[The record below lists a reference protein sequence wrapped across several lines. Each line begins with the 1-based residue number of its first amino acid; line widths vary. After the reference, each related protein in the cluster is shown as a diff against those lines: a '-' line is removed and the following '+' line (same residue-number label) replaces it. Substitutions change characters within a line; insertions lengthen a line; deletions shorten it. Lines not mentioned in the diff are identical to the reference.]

1 MPKFVHPDSRE
12 AMRSLLLKA
21 QGLGQ
26 AVMPCGQGT
35 RLQRFLPHAT
45 PDVWLSASNLQEMIW
60 LDVEDQTCCV
70 EAGMSLHALQKALA
84 PFHLQLDI
92 VAPGAQLGTLGGL
105 FMSREPSLSEGLCGP
120 TRDHVLGAT
129 WMMANGAIL
138 KSGARV
144 VKSVAGYDVTRL
156 LLGSRGRLAICL
168 DLTLRLRP
176 LRPDSFWMVLNK
188 RDLEAPAMRTLTWEL
203 CIPHPQNPEQLCLY
217 LQHAQ
222 RNSIPAQDA
231 EVKSCKMARDNYLRA
246 IEQGKH
252 DSPLPSDSPWLSDIA
267 EACAPGAPH
276 FGERR

>member
-1 MPKFVHPDSRE
+1 MPKFVHPESRE
-12 AMRSLLLKA
+12 EMRSLLLKA

-26 AVMPCGQGT
+26 TVLPCGQGT
-35 RLQRFLPHAT
+35 RLQRFLPQAA
-45 PDVWLSASNLQEMIW
+45 PDVWLSASNLKEMIW

-70 EAGMSLHALQKALA
+70 EAGMSLHALQEALA

-105 FMSREPSLSEGLCGP
+105 FMSRERSLSEGLCGP

-129 WMMANGAIL
+129 WMMANGDIL

-176 LRPDSFWMVLNK
+176 LRPDSFWMVVNK
-188 RDLEAPAMRTLTWEL
+188 RDLEAPDMRTLTWEL
-203 CIPHPQNPEQLCLY
+203 SIPHPQNPEQCCL
-217 LQHAQ
+217 LVQHAQ
-222 RNSIPAQDA
+222 RGSIPAQDA
-231 EVKSCKMARDNYLRA
+231 EVNLCQVAMEDYLRDF
-246 IEQGKH
+246 EQGKH
-252 DSPLPSDSPWLSDIA
+252 DCQLPPDSPWLSEIA

-276 FGERR
+276 FGDRR